1 MKHEKAKNGTN
12 ETVTHETTGRI
23 VTDLIVYV
31 CAYVLAIVI
40 NGGPST
46 YAANGR
52 RIQEF
57 IIMDNQKKP
66 TKFTLWEDFI
76 DLYGNKLLKQLNE
89 YPVILA
95 RKIGK
100 SLSGGSSN
108 KFNGLSSK
116 FSTTIQFNPP
126 YPQATELKSWYYAF
140 ISF

>member
-1 MKHEKAKNGTN
+1 
-12 ETVTHETTGRI
+12 
-23 VTDLIVYV
+23 
-31 CAYVLAIVI
+31 
-40 NGGPST
+40 
-46 YAANGR
+46 
-52 RIQEF
+52 
-57 IIMDNQKKP
+57 MDNQKKP

-126 YPQATELKSWYYAF
+126 YPQATELKSWAKTIEPMLTAYTAKIHLHQALLWWF
-140 ISF
+140 PLRMKS